1 MSEKDI
7 IKIYNEGIDAVV
19 GLVKSLSGQISE
31 LSTQVNRLNV
41 RVTELEAQLNKNSS
55 NSSKPPSSDG
65 LKKKP
70 KNNRKKSGK
79 PTGGQP
85 GHEGK
90 TLEKV
95 KNPDEVVDIKPE
107 HCECGYN
114 LKGIKGTIRT
124 RQVFEIPVIKIK
136 VTEYKTHEIECP
148 ECGKVHKGQF
158 PEGVNQPVQ
167 YGENLQALMSY
178 LTNYQLIPLERAAE
192 LIRDLTGHNISQG
205 TLVSINRRLEKNL
218 EGFENAVIGQLID
231 ADVAHFDETGMRS
244 DKKTKWVH
252 SASTDK
258 LTYYVI
264 HDKRGADASKDIGIL
279 PEFQGTAVHDHWKSY
294 YTYTDCT
301 HAECNAH
308 HLRNLKG
315 IHESYGHEWANE
327 MSGLLIEI
335 KERVESLKEQGID
348 SMPSDEIKAYIG
360 RYDDIIAK
368 GKEENTLKTGNLVS
382 EKTGKPKKGESLN
395 LLEKLEKY
403 NLETLAF
410 MLDFDIPFDNN
421 RAERDIRMVKLRQKI
436 SGCFRGDEGAN
447 TFCRIRSY
455 ISTCRK
461 NGMRVLESLVNAI
474 KGDAFI
480 PQNSL

>member
-7 IKIYNEGIDAVV
+7 IKIYNDGLDAVV
-19 GLVKSLSGQISE
+19 GLVKGLSGQISG
-31 LSTQVNRLNV
+31 LSMQINALNA
-41 RVTELEAQLNKNSS
+41 RVTELESQLNRNSS

-95 KNPDEVVDIKPE
+95 TNPDKVVDIKPE
-107 HCECGYN
+107 HCECGCD
-114 LKGIKGTIRT
+114 LEGVRGTVRT

-136 VTEYKTHEIECP
+136 ITEYKTHEKECP
-148 ECGKVHKGQF
+148 GCGKHHKTQF
-158 PEGVNQPVQ
+158 PEGVSQPVQ
-167 YGENLQALMSY
+167 YGENLQALMAY
-178 LTNYQLIPLERAAE
+178 LVNYQLIPLGRAAE
-192 LIRDLTGHNISQG
+192 FIRDLTGQNISQG
-205 TLVSINRRLEKNL
+205 TFVNTNKRLEKNL
-218 EGFENAVIGQLID
+218 EGFENAVIDQVIG
-231 ADVAHFDETGMRS
+231 ADVAHFDETGMRCE
-244 DKKTKWVH
+244 KKTKWVH

-258 LTYYVI
+258 LTYYAI
-264 HDKRGADASKDIGIL
+264 HDKRGADATKDIGIL
-279 PEFQGTAVHDHWKSY
+279 PEFEGTAVHDHWKSY
-294 YTYTDCT
+294 YTYTACT

-315 IHESYGHEWANE
+315 IYENYGHEWAKQMLE
-327 MSGLLIEI
+327 LLVAI
-335 KERVESLKEQGID
+335 KGRVEDLKEQGVD
-348 SMPSDEIKAYIG
+348 SMSPDEIKMHMQI
-360 RYDDIIAK
+360 YDDIIAR
-368 GKEENTLKTGNLVS
+368 GKEENAVKNSGLIS
-382 EKTGKPKKGESLN
+382 EKTGKPKKGEALN

-403 NLETLAF
+403 NIETLAF

-421 RAERDIRMVKLRQKI
+421 LAERDLRMMKLKQKI
-436 SGCFRGDEGAN
+436 SGCFRRDEGAN
-447 TFCRIRSY
+447 TFCKVRSY

-461 NGMRVLESLVNAI
+461 NGMRVLESLAKAV
-474 KGDAFI
+474 KGEPFI

>member
-19 GLVKSLSGQISE
+19 GLVKSLSFQISQ
-31 LSTQVNRLNV
+31 LSTQVNALNV
-41 RVTELEAQLNKNSS
+41 RVTELEAQLNKDSS

-79 PTGGQP
+79 STGGQP

-95 KNPDEVVDIKPE
+95 KNPDEIIDIKPE
-107 HCECGYN
+107 HCECGCN
-114 LKGIKGTIRT
+114 LERVKGTVRT
-124 RQVFEIPVIKIK
+124 RQVFEIPVIKIN

-148 ECGKVHKGQF
+148 GCGKLHKTQF
-158 PEGVNQPVQ
+158 PEGVSQPVQ
-167 YGENLQALMSY
+167 YGENLQALMAY
-178 LTNYQLIPLERAAE
+178 LTNYQLIPLERASE
-192 LIRDLTGHNISQG
+192 FIRDLTGQDISQG
-205 TLVSINRRLEKNL
+205 TFVNTNKRLKKNL
-218 EGFENAVIGQLID
+218 ERFEDSVIEQLIG
-231 ADVAHFDETGMRS
+231 ADVAHFDETGMRC

-252 SASTDK
+252 SASTDR
-258 LTYYVI
+258 LTYYAI
-264 HDKRGADASKDIGIL
+264 HDKRGATASKDIGIL
-279 PEFQGTAVHDHWKSY
+279 PKFQGTAVHDHWKSY

-315 IHESYGHEWANE
+315 IYENYGHEWAKE

-335 KERVESLKEQGID
+335 KERAESLKEQGID
-348 SMPSDEIKAYIG
+348 SMHSDEIKAYMQ
-360 RYDDIIAK
+360 RYDDIIVR
-368 GKEENTLKTGNLVS
+368 GKEENAMKNSGLIS
-382 EKTGKPKKGESLN
+382 EKTGKPKKGEPLN
-395 LLEKLEKY
+395 LLEKLENY
-403 NLETLAF
+403 SLETLAF
-410 MLDFDIPFDNN
+410 ILDFDIPFDNN
-421 RAERDIRMVKLRQKI
+421 LAERDLRMMKLKQKV

-447 TFCRIRSY
+447 MFCRVRSY

-461 NGMRVLESLVNAI
+461 NGMRVLESLVKAI
-474 KGDAFI
+474 KGEPFI
-480 PQNSL
+480 PQYFL